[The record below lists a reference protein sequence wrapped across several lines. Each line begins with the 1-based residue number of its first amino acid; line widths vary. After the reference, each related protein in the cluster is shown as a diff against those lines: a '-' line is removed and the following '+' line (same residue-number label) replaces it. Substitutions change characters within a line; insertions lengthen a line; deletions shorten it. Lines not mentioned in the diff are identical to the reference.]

1 MRDFIAESV
10 KDLSIGFIV
19 GSVIAILIEQK
30 VVYGASIVFFI
41 GISFWTISFIIK
53 KGGDK

>member
-1 MRDFIAESV
+1 MRDFIAESI

>member
-1 MRDFIAESV
+1 MRDFIAESI

-30 VVYGASIVFFI
+30 AIFGASIVFSI
-41 GISFWTISFIIK
+41 GTSFWIIAFIIK